1 MNPPKSPKQQK
12 EEAKIAYDKYVKK
25 HKKNLFKTAMVPM
38 TDEDITLVRE
48 KANFTSSITARV
60 FYSVA
65 TIAMLG
71 GFYLI
76 YIGDWAL
83 SLVVFLCAMV
93 LVLFTRSLTATYW
106 KLLNEKEKLSIT
118 GIVTNR
124 EKRKGENE
132 TLYYLT
138 LSEKKDVVVRKKDYE
153 QYKLGDIVRYETL
166 SEERYISHAITLT
179 GKIGDDADD
188 KK

>member
-1 MNPPKSPKQQK
+1 MNTPKSPKQQK

-25 HKKNLFKTAMVPM
+25 HKKNLFKAEMIPM
-38 TDEDITLVRE
+38 TDEDIALVQKR
-48 KANFTSSITARV
+48 ANFTRSITARV
-60 FYSVA
+60 FYVVA
-65 TIAMLG
+65 GIATLG
-71 GFYLI
+71 GIYLL

-93 LVLFTRSLTATYW
+93 LVLFLRSLTATYR
-106 KLLNEKEKLSIT
+106 KLLEQKEKLVVT
-118 GIVTNR
+118 GIVTSK
-124 EKRKGENE
+124 EKQKRENE

-138 LSEKKDVVVRKKDYE
+138 LSEKKDVVVRKKDYD
-153 QYKLGDIVRYETL
+153 QYRLGDIVRYETL